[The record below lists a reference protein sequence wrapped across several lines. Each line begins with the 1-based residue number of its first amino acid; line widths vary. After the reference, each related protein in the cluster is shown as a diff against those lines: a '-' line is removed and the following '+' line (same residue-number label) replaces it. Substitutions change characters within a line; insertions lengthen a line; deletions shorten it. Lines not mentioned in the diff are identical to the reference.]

1 MIKLNFTDIFG
12 NISYD
17 KKNNFEKL
25 SIESFQFNFFK
36 NNFEKLSI
44 DSFQFNF
51 NFFNNLL
58 KKHNVSFKI
67 TFKCQTI
74 FRK

>member
-25 SIESFQFNFFK
+25 SI
-36 NNFEKLSI
+36 

-51 NFFNNLL
+51 NFFNHLL

>member
-25 SIESFQFNFFK
+25 SIESFQFNF
-36 NNFEKLSI
+36 
-44 DSFQFNF
+44 